1 MDDVLSKVLQLVL
14 SLAVALFAVEV
25 LHVAGLAV
33 LQAFELLTTVHRLRE
48 EGLMKVERYRTTL
61 WREMK
66 RRFWLAVGLSM
77 VLLYANLVNVDVIW
91 TAVYTIA
98 GALFVTLG
106 WRNLMRGNPLMQML
120 WGSIARELKETG
132 IDLEPTD
139 HETEVKA

>member
-1 MDDVLSKVLQLVL
+1 MHDRLAPLGLDLS
-14 SLAVALFAVEV
+14 
-25 LHVAGLAV
+25 
-33 LQAFELLTTVHRLRE
+33 
-48 EGLMKVERYRTTL
+48 EG
-61 WREMK
+61 
-66 RRFWLAVGLSM
+66 AA
-77 VLLYANLVNVDVIW
+77 YANLVNVDVIW

-120 WGSIARELKETG
+120 WGSIARELKEKG